1 MVSLDFI
8 YIEGLLNFFCY
19 FVVKFVRILFYNI
32 NLEGKVFKMIK
43 EYGEGFLDVGGIYI
57 SCVRKVVGIFVFICL
72 KVYKVLGGYW
82 FFGCKL

>member
-1 MVSLDFI
+1 
-8 YIEGLLNFFCY
+8 
-19 FVVKFVRILFYNI
+19 
-32 NLEGKVFKMIK
+32 MIK